1 VFSGTSY
8 DTKGM
13 LSVML
18 MDVEGTKNAD
28 GSRRIDLTKEKRDQI
43 FQMYPAVRKAFEA
56 EVPLNKTET
65 DFWVAYFQSEFFA
78 RDKGGRATAGADD
91 AFGRTDD
98 MFSRYEERLGESSD
112 RRSAPS
118 SSSGS
123 ALSKVCKKNLA
134 GLVGSDV
141 DLTAVLGDFGPAD
154 ASNLGELSIQFCCD
168 GDHCIVFSVINLM
181 SVSQGYVL
189 DPAFILLLSLLLD
202 CFIHPIFTASTSYS
216 IN

>member
-1 VFSGTSY
+1 MDSGTSC

-78 RDKGGRATAGADD
+78 RDKGGRATAGDDD

-98 MFSRYEERLGESSD
+98 MFSRYEERLGESND

-123 ALSKVCKKNLA
+123 ALGKVCKKNLA

-141 DLTAVLGDFGPAD
+141 DLTAILGDFGPAD
-154 ASNLGELSIQFCCD
+154 ASNLGELLAHTCTLC
-168 GDHCIVFSVINLM
+168 
-181 SVSQGYVL
+181 
-189 DPAFILLLSLLLD
+189 
-202 CFIHPIFTASTSYS
+202 
-216 IN
+216 

>member
-1 VFSGTSY
+1 MFLGTSCA
-8 DTKGM
+8 TKGM

-78 RDKGGRATAGADD
+78 RDKGGRATAGDDD

-98 MFSRYEERLGESSD
+98 MFSRYEERLEESSD

-123 ALSKVCKKNLA
+123 AQGKVCKKNLA

-154 ASNLGELSIQFCCD
+154 ASNLGELLMRTSTLCCFAVMD
-168 GDHCIVFSVINLM
+168 IN
-181 SVSQGYVL
+181 V
-189 DPAFILLLSLLLD
+189 ACSLLL
-202 CFIHPIFTASTSYS
+202 I
-216 IN
+216 